1 MNSKKIIDITDT
13 LYYDKV
19 DSIFTL
25 RNDYFMCPPF
35 YSYKILD
42 DYGCGIRSVVED
54 NHAYSEGL
62 RRSPEEYDKNHI
74 VIKTTKHFYDEK
86 NYEGAGHKQ
95 YHDISFI
102 THGKYEIRIQN
113 LRTNQIQTYIFV
125 ISS

>member
-13 LYYDKV
+13 LYYDKI

-42 DYGCGIRSVVED
+42 DY
-54 NHAYSEGL
+54 
-62 RRSPEEYDKNHI
+62 DKNHI
-74 VIKTTKHFYDEK
+74 VINTTKYFYDNAK
-86 NYEGAGHKQ
+86 GNEGAGHKQ

-102 THGKYEIRIQN
+102 THGTYEIRIQN
-113 LRTNQIQTYIFV
+113 LRTKQIQTYIFV

>member
-1 MNSKKIIDITDT
+1 MYSKKIIDITDT

-25 RNDYFMCPPF
+25 RNDFFLFPPF

-42 DYGCGIRSVVED
+42 DY
-54 NHAYSEGL
+54 
-62 RRSPEEYDKNHI
+62 DKNHI
-74 VIKTTKHFYDEK
+74 VINTTKHFYDNAK
-86 NYEGAGHKQ
+86 GNEGAGHKQ

-102 THGKYEIRIQN
+102 THGTYEIRIQN